1 MPTGNPRGYRK
12 RSHDRIK
19 HEKNRRRSA
28 WRPNAQNRK
37 LFCETA
43 NQWRSFRILTN
54 TKKCWND
61 WKTSKM

>member
-1 MPTGNPRGYRK
+1 M
-12 RSHDRIK
+12 K